1 MHLWFYS
8 IADIIVFLGP
18 KITHIVVQKLGS
30 GHNPYNVGLYCPKTA
45 KLVYPEKMN
54 LISP

>member
-1 MHLWFYS
+1 MVFTRLLIPLFFY
-8 IADIIVFLGP
+8 GP
-18 KITHIVVQKLGS
+18 EITQIVVQKLGS
-30 GHNPYNVGLYCPKTA
+30 GHFPYNVGLNCPKTA

>member
-1 MHLWFYS
+1 M
-8 IADIIVFLGP
+8 VFTRLLTSLFFLSP
-18 KITHIVVQKLGS
+18 KITQIVVRKLGS
-30 GHNPYNVGLYCPKTA
+30 RHFPYNEGLNCPKIT